1 MLKGAHFSSKIKCV
15 SHVRNNCVDVV
26 FRYYIYDKLL
36 KFFKASKYIKNSYD
50 AVV

>member
-1 MLKGAHFSSKIKCV
+1 
-15 SHVRNNCVDVV
+15 
-26 FRYYIYDKLL
+26 L